1 MSRHPASDG
10 RSDDGDDDL
19 APGAIL
25 SHAETWSQVCIH
37 LPASS
42 SSIDLHHSAPYW
54 DHVLIISNQYQ
65 TKNQIC
71 IFRPYNVRK
80 DKESQQYEYARFKNQ
95 IELLVIWSLR

>member
-1 MSRHPASDG
+1 MAAVMMVMMTWPLGAA
-10 RSDDGDDDL
+10 

-37 LPASS
+37 LPAS
-42 SSIDLHHSAPYW
+42 LHQLIYTTQLHTGIN
-54 DHVLIISNQYQ
+54 VLIISNQYQ

>member
-1 MSRHPASDG
+1 MAAVMMVMMTWPLGPA
-10 RSDDGDDDL
+10 

-65 TKNQIC
+65 TKNQSV
-71 IFRPYNVRK
+71 FLGLYMLERK
-80 DKESQQYEYARFKNQ
+80 DKESQQNGALKKNRK
-95 IELLVIWSLR
+95 LLVIYV